1 MFRRLVFAL
10 CAVLTLATPV
20 AGGRAQSVSEA
31 DAASFRQVISDQ
43 IAAFNADDGPK
54 AWSFASPSIQQ
65 LFPTPDIFMT
75 MVKQGYQPVYRQQS
89 LTFGEITDNDGR
101 LVQHVTIGDLKG
113 KLWTALYSMQK
124 QPDGSWKI
132 SGCALVEVP
141 AVPYANPN
149 NYQHI
154 ARRMAE
160 ELRQDLATAKRYAD
174 H

>member
-101 LVQHVTIGDLKG
+101 LVQHVTIVDLKG
-113 KLWTALYSMQK
+113 KL
-124 QPDGSWKI
+124 
-132 SGCALVEVP
+132 
-141 AVPYANPN
+141 
-149 NYQHI
+149 
-154 ARRMAE
+154 
-160 ELRQDLATAKRYAD
+160 
-174 H
+174 